1 MAKKVLICGGLGQAT
16 NFAFAIKDANR
27 LGHNE
32 YICHGLINDRDG
44 LEEIE
49 GFPVV
54 GGLKDIPKFIKQGYY
69 FIYTIFRTDGQQQRI
84 ELFESLAIP
93 DDRLAIFVHPTAY
106 VAPNV
111 HLSPGCV
118 VMPNASISSV
128 TTIGRCSRILACSS
142 IGHHNIIGNYCF
154 FASNSCSGSYLEIED
169 GVTVGLNATIREYVK
184 LGENSAV
191 GMGAVVLN
199 NIGPGEIWAGNP
211 AKFLRNAHLTY
222 NPRSTE

>member
-1 MAKKVLICGGLGQAT
+1 MAKKLLICGGLGQAT
-16 NFAFAIKDANR
+16 NFAFAIQDANR
-27 LGHNE
+27 LGQNE
-32 YICHGLINDRDG
+32 YVCHGLINDRDG

-54 GGLKDIPKFIKQGYY
+54 GGLKDIPAFIKQGYY
-69 FIYTIFRTDGQQQRI
+69 FIYTIFRADGQQQRI

-106 VAPNV
+106 VAPKV

-128 TTIGRCSRILACSS
+128 TTIGRCCRILACSS
-142 IGHHNIIGNYCF
+142 IGHHNNIGNYCF

-184 LGENSAV
+184 LGKNSAV

-211 AKFLRNAHLTY
+211 AKFLRNVHLTY
-222 NPRSTE
+222 TPEN